1 MGAFDPPF
9 RRWQGEVQVYNSVVP
24 IKDIITGQNIKAEKI
39 ERAREMRKEMTPAKK
54 VLWEELRGNKP
65 GSHFRRQQVI
75 AGFIVDFYCHAA
87 GLIIELDGDVH
98 RGRQEYDEGRDKI
111 LENMGLRVVRFSNE
125 EVLSDLRGVLN
136 RLNKIRGNK

>member
-98 RGRQEYDEGRDKI
+98 RRRQEYDEGRNKI
-111 LENMGLRVVRFSNE
+111 LENMELRVVRFSNE
-125 EVLSDLRGVLN
+125 EVLSDLPRVLN
-136 RLNKIRGNK
+136 QLNKIRGNK